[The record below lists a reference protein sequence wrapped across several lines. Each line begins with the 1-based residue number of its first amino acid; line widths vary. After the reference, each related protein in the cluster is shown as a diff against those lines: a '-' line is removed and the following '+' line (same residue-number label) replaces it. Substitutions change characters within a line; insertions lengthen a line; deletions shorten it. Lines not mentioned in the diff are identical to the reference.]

1 MPSTDVSDRRSV
13 ATDLLTA
20 IAERRRDDLPALLTD
35 DVTWWVPLSAAARG
49 LPRPLQGKDGVLGLL
64 GGDNSHY
71 RTGTMRWEFHDVL
84 QDADRVVVHCTLRA
98 LTRDGVE
105 YENHYLM
112 LYRFAGDQVAE
123 AWEYTDT
130 AYAFGRFD
138 LPAGP

>member
-1 MPSTDVSDRRSV
+1 MPSADVREIAV
-13 ATDLLTA
+13 DLLNA
-20 IAERRRDDLPALLTD
+20 IAERRRHDLPDLLTE

-49 LPRPLQGKDGVLGLL
+49 LARPLSGREGVLKLL

-84 QDADRVVVHCTLRA
+84 RDGSRVVIHCTLRA
-98 LTRDGVE
+98 LTREGVA

-112 LYRFAGDQVAE
+112 LYRFEGARIAE

-138 LPAGP
+138 TTRSP

>member
-1 MPSTDVSDRRSV
+1 MPSTDVREIAV
-13 ATDLLTA
+13 DLLNA
-20 IAERRRDDLPALLTD
+20 IAERRRHDLPGLLTE

-49 LPRPLQGKDGVLGLL
+49 LARPLNGREGVVKLL

-71 RTGTMRWEFHDVL
+71 RTGTMKWEFHDVL
-84 QDADRVVVHCTLRA
+84 QDGSRVVVHCTLRA
-98 LTRDGVE
+98 LTREGIP

-112 LYRFAGDQVAE
+112 LYRFEGTRVAE

-138 LPAGP
+138 TPPSP

>member
-1 MPSTDVSDRRSV
+1 MTATDLRPI

-20 IAERRRDDLPALLTD
+20 IAERRRQALPDLLTP

-49 LPRPLQGKDGVLGLL
+49 LARPLKGREGVIGLL

-84 QDADRVVVHCTLRA
+84 QDGDRVVVHCTLRA
-98 LTRDGVE
+98 LTREGAE

-112 LYRFAGDQVAE
+112 LYRFAGERIAE

-138 LPAGP
+138 TPPSP

>member
-1 MPSTDVSDRRSV
+1 MPSSDIREIAV
-13 ATDLLTA
+13 DLLNA
-20 IAERRRDDLPALLTD
+20 IAERRRDALPDLLTE

-49 LPRPLQGKDGVLGLL
+49 LARPLNGREGALKLL

-71 RTGTMRWEFHDVL
+71 RTGTMQWEFHDVL
-84 QDADRVVVHCTLRA
+84 RDGERVVIHCTLRA
-98 LTRDGVE
+98 LTREGVP

-112 LYRFAGDQVAE
+112 LYRFEGTRIAE

-138 LPAGP
+138 TPPSP